1 MADDV
6 ERDEREIEA
15 LMVRY
20 AWMVDQRKWELM
32 DSVFAPDATID
43 YTSTGGRKGS
53 YRETLRWLDRALEPW
68 PTNLHFLT
76 NLAVEVAGDRARA
89 RSYFLAP
96 MARAQPD
103 GSQDVITNAGVYLDA
118 LVRTP
123 DGWRISERV
132 CQQTI
137 MIGRLPD
144 GYAIPE

>member
-1 MADDV
+1 
-6 ERDEREIEA
+6 
-15 LMVRY
+15 
-20 AWMVDQRKWELM
+20 
-32 DSVFAPDATID
+32 
-43 YTSTGGRKGS
+43 
-53 YRETLRWLDRALEPW
+53 
-68 PTNLHFLT
+68 
-76 NLAVEVAGDRARA
+76 
-89 RSYFLAP
+89 